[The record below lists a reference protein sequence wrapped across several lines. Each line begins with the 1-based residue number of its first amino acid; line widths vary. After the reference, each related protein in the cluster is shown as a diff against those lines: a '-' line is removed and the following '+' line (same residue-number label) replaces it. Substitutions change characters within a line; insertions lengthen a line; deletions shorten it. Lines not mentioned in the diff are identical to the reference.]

1 MSDQN
6 MFNSNE
12 EKTEKEFEKDILDAL
27 PEIPPADILKKV
39 IPCRRAMNFIIAGFA
54 LSTIRIDL
62 LWLQF
67 ILPLLG
73 FIFLIIGFRTLSY
86 ENSWFRLCKISAV
99 VLNVFNVFDLGI
111 NATVY
116 HETFSA
122 SVYGRSL
129 MVINAFV
136 MILLLIFFAEGLREL
151 QQKAGIKPHTG
162 FLIMMML
169 WYFITAF
176 LGFVEAEAG
185 LLGFIFVILYILF
198 LISLNKVAKAL
209 YASGYAIKT
218 MPVKMSDKWI
228 YAIVLSAAV
237 VSISCGLIFFNSYP
251 MDWTPVPENEH
262 SEVEDVKAHLL
273 KLGFP
278 ENVLNDLSDED
289 IMSCKGALDL
299 TKKVEERPMNSGREV
314 VEEDLGTIRHST
326 VYDVKELVVTH
337 ILIKLPSDNEN
348 KIRWRVFHYFY
359 WKVDPG
365 FCGTDVMEIWTPKN
379 DVVNSFE
386 ITSDITGRVMYNKD
400 GQNYSSP
407 YYSVSNKVIVSSFG
421 YARRYENPFLEF
433 SLPKDGDSKRCYVT
447 YEFEQI
453 GSPVIISCWV
463 NYVHQ
468 KNVLMY
474 PVVTAS
480 EFRSGGSISNF
491 NFRGTQTAI
500 QVDSDNIHEDMF
512 GSPL

>member
-6 MFNSNE
+6 MFNSDE
-12 EKTEKEFEKDILDAL
+12 EKAEKEFEKDILDAL

-39 IPCRRAMNFIIAGFA
+39 IPCRRAMNFIIAGLA
-54 LSTIRIDL
+54 LSTIRINL
-62 LWLQF
+62 FWLQF
-67 ILPLLG
+67 ILPSLG

-99 VLNVFNVFDLGI
+99 ILNVFNVLSLGI
-111 NATVY
+111 NATIY
-116 HETFSA
+116 REAFSD
-122 SVYGRSL
+122 SVYGRAM
-129 MVINAFV
+129 MVIDAFV
-136 MILLLIFFAEGLREL
+136 IILLLIFFAEGLREL

-169 WYFITAF
+169 WYFIAAF
-176 LGFVEAEAG
+176 LGFVEAEVG

-237 VSISCGLIFFNSYP
+237 ISISCGLIFFNSYH
-251 MDWTPVPENEH
+251 MNWTPVPENEN

-273 KLGFP
+273 NLGFP

-299 TKKVEERPMNSGREV
+299 TKKVEELPMNNGREV
-314 VEEDLGTIRHST
+314 VEENLGNST

-386 ITSDITGRVMYNKD
+386 ITSDFTGRVMYNKD
-400 GQNYSSP
+400 GKNYSSP
-407 YYSVSNKVIVSSFG
+407 YYSVSNKVFVSSFG
-421 YARRYENPFLEF
+421 DARRYENPYLEF
-433 SLPKDGDSKRCYVT
+433 SLPKDGDSKRFYVT
-447 YEFEQI
+447 YEFEQV
-453 GSPVIISCWV
+453 GPPVIISCWV

-468 KNVLMY
+468 KNVFMY
-474 PVVTAS
+474 PFVTAS
-480 EFRSGGSISNF
+480 EFCSGGRISNF
-491 NFRGTQTAI
+491 NFSGTQTAI
-500 QVDSDNIHEDMF
+500 QVASNNIHEDMF

>member
-1 MSDQN
+1 MSDRN
-6 MFNSNE
+6 LFNSNE
-12 EKTEKEFEKDILDAL
+12 EKEFEKDILDAL

-54 LSTIRIDL
+54 LSALRINL

-67 ILPLLG
+67 ILPSLG

-86 ENSWFRLCKISAV
+86 ENSWFRLCKITAAVISA
-99 VLNVFNVFDLGI
+99 FNVFFLGV
-111 NATVY
+111 NATIY
-116 HETFSA
+116 REAFSE
-122 SVYGRSL
+122 SVYGKSV
-129 MVINAFV
+129 MFADTFI
-136 MILLLIFFAEGLREL
+136 MILFLIFFAEGLREL

-169 WYFITAF
+169 WYSSAAF
-176 LGFVEAEAG
+176 LGFIEAEVG

-198 LISLNKVAKAL
+198 LISLNKVAKDL

-228 YAIVLSAAV
+228 YGIVLSAAV
-237 VSISCGLIFFNSYP
+237 ISISCGLIFFNSYP

-262 SEVEDVKAHLL
+262 SEVEDIKAHLL

-299 TKKVEERPMNSGREV
+299 TKKVEEVPMNSGREV

-359 WKVDPG
+359 WKIDPG

-386 ITSDITGRVMYNKD
+386 ITSDLTGRVMYNKD

-433 SLPKDGDSKRCYVT
+433 SLPKDGDSKRFYVT
-447 YEFEQI
+447 YEFEQV
-453 GSPVIISCWV
+453 GPPVIISCWV

-468 KNVLMY
+468 KNVFMY

-480 EFRSGGSISNF
+480 EFRSGGRISNI
-491 NFRGTQTAI
+491 NFSGTQTAI
-500 QVDSDNIHEDMF
+500 QVASNNIHEDML

>member
-1 MSDQN
+1 MSEQN
-6 MFNSNE
+6 LFNLNE
-12 EKTEKEFEKDILDAL
+12 EKNEKEFEKDILDAL

-289 IMSCKGALDL
+289 IMSCKGAVTLV
-299 TKKVEERPMNSGREV
+299 TETTEMPINEGREV
-314 VEEDLGTIRHST
+314 VEEKKTANKLETKSYT
-326 VYDVKELVVTH
+326 VHDVNEMVATNVLV
-337 ILIKLPSDNEN
+337 LLPGDEV
-348 KIRWRVFHYFY
+348 RWRVFHHFY

-365 FCGTDVMEIWTPKN
+365 FSGTEALQVWYPGHSEISEN
-379 DVVNSFE
+379 AFSL
-386 ITSDITGRVMYNKD
+386 TSEFTGRVMYDND
-400 GQNYSSP
+400 GRTYSAP
-407 YYSVSNKVIVSSFG
+407 YYEISKKETATFFG
-421 YARRYENPFLEF
+421 ISLDDYLDF
-433 SLPKDGDSKRCYVT
+433 SMPDEGKNKRCYVS
-447 YEFEQI
+447 YEFKQLNTGYLI
-453 GSPVIISCWV
+453 SPWV
-463 NYVHQ
+463 NYHHQ
-468 KNVLMY
+468 MSLLQY
-474 PVVTAS
+474 PVYSASDYCAKGKNGYVFEEAQSAMDVTYDDIMS
-480 EFRSGGSISNF
+480 THTE
-491 NFRGTQTAI
+491 
-500 QVDSDNIHEDMF
+500 SDN
-512 GSPL
+512 